1 MIAALAYLKEDPDIM
16 HTPELEQKAL
26 ETACHSG
33 MIDMY
38 GWLIPAIDGF
48 GEEINL
54 PIVALMRNLVISAL
68 KLKTTC
74 ATWFEKVE
82 ALHYFDEH

>member
-1 MIAALAYLKEDPDIM
+1 M
-16 HTPELEQKAL
+16 HTPELERETM

-48 GEEINL
+48 GPEINL
-54 PIVALMRNLVISAL
+54 PIVSLMREMVISAL
-68 KLKTTC
+68 KLKKTAPPGLKRWSSCTISTNTEC
-74 ATWFEKVE
+74 LWNR
-82 ALHYFDEH
+82 

>member
-16 HTPELEQKAL
+16 HTPELEQQAL

-38 GWLIPAIDGF
+38 GCHIC
-48 GEEINL
+48 
-54 PIVALMRNLVISAL
+54 VIA
-68 KLKTTC
+68 
-74 ATWFEKVE
+74 
-82 ALHYFDEH
+82 